1 MTSPVMRPGEYKA
14 ALSLLPLELVNRAV
28 RLQRYVLRG
37 VECGACRE
45 VGEAAKLALTA
56 ARFDDLHAT
65 ERLLSLAERRL
76 GENDHLEGCRPVPD
90 PPKPAG
96 PGRKKRSRGG
106 VHGQVVRWA
115 GHRPLIAATDA
126 SWKRHSTGYG
136 YLATDGRWGLR
147 GWNSGRM
154 DPSGPSKVLI
164 NELRAVGL
172 LVATIDDPGTELT
185 LLVDSTSALAFLGRW
200 QRGAVT
206 SMPEGYDLRPRTTGA
221 KPTLVQLAERV
232 ARMPGLR
239 LEHVR
244 GHSGHLLNEAA
255 DSLASL
261 GRRRASHKLDV
272 RARAQDL
279 VESFL
284 LAWHRSPS

>member
-1 MTSPVMRPGEYKA
+1 V
-14 ALSLLPLELVNRAV
+14 
-28 RLQRYVLRG
+28 
-37 VECGACRE
+37 
-45 VGEAAKLALTA
+45 
-56 ARFDDLHAT
+56 
-65 ERLLSLAERRL
+65 
-76 GENDHLEGCRPVPD
+76 
-90 PPKPAG
+90 
-96 PGRKKRSRGG
+96 
-106 VHGQVVRWA
+106 
-115 GHRPLIAATDA
+115 AATDA

-147 GWNSGRM
+147 GWNSGRT

-164 NELRAVGL
+164 NELRAVEL
-172 LVATIDDPGTELT
+172 LIATIKDSGTELT
-185 LLVDSTSALAFLGRW
+185 LLVDSTSALAFLKRW

-206 SMPEGYDLRPRTTGA
+206 SMPEGYDLRPRTTGT
-221 KPTLVQLAERV
+221 KPTLVQLAECV
-232 ARMPGLR
+232 ARMPRLR

-261 GRRRASHKLDV
+261 GRRRASQKLDV

-284 LAWHRSPS
+284 LAWHR

>member
-1 MTSPVMRPGEYKA
+1 MTSPAMRPGEYKA

-28 RLQRYVLRG
+28 RLQRYVLRS
-37 VECGACRE
+37 VECVACRE

-56 ARFDDLHAT
+56 ARFDDLHAA

-76 GENDHLEGCRPVPD
+76 GENDHAGGCRPTPAL
-90 PPKPAG
+90 PKPTA
-96 PGRKKRSRGG
+96 RMRTKRSRGG
-106 VHGQVVRWA
+106 VHGQVARWA
-115 GHRPLIAATDA
+115 GHRPLVAATDA

-147 GWNSGRM
+147 GWNSGRT

-164 NELRAVGL
+164 NELRAVDL
-172 LVATIDDPGTELT
+172 LVATIEEPGAELT
-185 LLVDSTSALAFLGRW
+185 LLVDNTSALAFLRRW

-206 SMPEGYDLRPRTTGA
+206 SLPEGYDLRPRTTGA
-221 KPTLVQLAERV
+221 KPTLVRLAERV

-244 GHSGHLLNEAA
+244 SHSGHLLNEAA

-261 GRRRASHKLDV
+261 GRRRAAHKLDV
-272 RARAQDL
+272 GARAQDL

-284 LAWHRSPS
+284 LAWHQ